1 MNSLI
6 ISDDINNII
15 TEIENLKNQG
25 ISLSKDLD
33 TEVISSEF
41 NRINMKER
49 EGYYTLPKMY
59 SFYKRIQK
67 SINLSLYNND
77 IDPFV
82 KLYGIVE
89 SIRKKLGKEYEIRS
103 EIATKVR
110 NIKQICNDRIASDS
124 NTSDSS

>member
-1 MNSLI
+1 MNSLMT
-6 ISDDINNII
+6 DDINSII
-15 TEIENLKNQG
+15 AEIENLKNQG

-33 TEVISSEF
+33 ADLIISEF
-41 NRINMKER
+41 NRINMRER

-59 SFYKRIQK
+59 SMIKRIQK
-67 SINLSLYNND
+67 SIDSSLYNND

-110 NIKQICNDRIASDS
+110 NIKQICSD
-124 NTSDSS
+124 

>member
-6 ISDDINNII
+6 ISDDVNNII
-15 TEIENLKNQG
+15 AEIENLKNQG
-25 ISLSKDLD
+25 VSLSKDLD
-33 TEVISSEF
+33 AELIISEF
-41 NRINMKER
+41 NRINMKEG

-67 SINLSLYNND
+67 SIDLSLYNND

-89 SIRKKLGKEYEIRS
+89 SIIKKLSKEYEIRS

-110 NIKQICNDRIASDS
+110 NIKQICNEETINDFS
-124 NTSDSS
+124 